1 MNTQYQLVAYIH
13 KIDDNKLELYIH
25 RDYRN
30 IE

>member
-1 MNTQYQLVAYIH
+1 MNTQYQLVAYIRERN
-13 KIDDNKLELYIH
+13 DNKLELYIH